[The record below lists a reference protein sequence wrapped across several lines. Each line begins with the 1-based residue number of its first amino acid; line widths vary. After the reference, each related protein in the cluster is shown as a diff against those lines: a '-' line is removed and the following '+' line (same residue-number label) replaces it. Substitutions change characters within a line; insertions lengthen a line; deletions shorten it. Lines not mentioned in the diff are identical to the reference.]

1 MKEVFK
7 VSNMGQEELSF
18 SPNYEEQVFLHSGN
32 ICKLRN
38 GQSDEETWEMLVKIK
53 VPNRKPIYRKAYSA
67 HVDGDTIKLGYRSR
81 NILGVQE
88 GDTVSVKRTCWFP
101 YCWRH
106 YNSTIR
112 GAFRVGIISL
122 GLTCISLVVTCISS
136 ILSLICCLF

>member
-1 MKEVFK
+1 MKEDFNVIELRK
-7 VSNMGQEELSF
+7 DELSF
-18 SPNYEEQVFLHSGN
+18 SPNYEEQVFLYSGD

-38 GQSDEETWEMLVKIK
+38 GKNDEETWEMLVKITG
-53 VPNRKPIYRKAYSA
+53 PNKRSIYRKAYSA

>member
-81 NILGVQE
+81 KILGVQE
-88 GDTVSVKRTCWFP
+88 GDPVSVERTYWLP
-101 YCWRH
+101 YCWHH
-106 YNSTIR
+106 YNSTIKWAFR
-112 GAFRVGIISL
+112 IAIGAFF
-122 GLTCISLVVTCISS
+122 VTF
-136 ILSLICCLF
+136 LSLIVTILK